1 MLTTTFTTSK
11 LAILGGTPVC
21 SESLQQPA
29 WPPISE
35 ATAERL
41 KEVYLSG
48 QWSFNSPAE
57 QEFAQAFAA
66 YHDAKHGIFMANG
79 TVTLQC
85 ALAACGV
92 GPGDEVIVPALT
104 WMATAMAVHYVGAK
118 PVFVDIEPDTLCLD
132 PTKIEA
138 AITGKTKA
146 IMPVHLYASMADI
159 DAILNIAGKHGLTVI
174 EDCAHMHGGK
184 WNGRGVGSWG
194 KIGSFSF
201 QQSKTV
207 TSGEG
212 GICITDDDELAEKLF
227 RMKHIG
233 YACGMSQGQA
243 DQGPPAGLTCY
254 NFRATAFQAVILSDQ
269 LKELKGLIE
278 RYGENA
284 SRLEARLADVPG
296 VRIQARGRLADP
308 QGYYCMTIIFDGEQ
322 TADVPLE
329 RIGNALE
336 AEGLVFP
343 KTYGPVYKH
352 TLYNLPADSYR
363 IDGGSCPVAET
374 ICEKHALLLMHQW
387 LASDEKTIDAIGE
400 IIAKVALDAEALR
413 QA

>member
-1 MLTTTFTTSK
+1 MPDTNSK
-11 LAILGGTPVC
+11 LALFGGVPVC
-21 SESLQQPA
+21 SEALVEPA
-29 WPPISE
+29 WPPICE
-35 ATAERL
+35 TTAQRL
-41 KEVYLSG
+41 KDVYLSG
-48 QWSFNSPAE
+48 QWSFNSPSE
-57 QEFAQAFAA
+57 QEFARAFAD

-132 PTKIEA
+132 PKKTKI
-138 AITGKTKA
+138 AITDKTKA
-146 IMPVHLYASMADI
+146 IIPVHLYASMADLE
-159 DAILNIAGKHGLTVI
+159 AILDIAGKHGLTVI

-194 KIGSFSF
+194 RVGSFSF
-201 QQSKTV
+201 QQSKTLS
-207 TSGEG
+207 SGEG
-212 GICITDDDELAEKLF
+212 GICITDDDELVEKLY

-233 YACGMSQGQA
+233 YATGLMQGQA
-243 DQGPPAGLTCY
+243 DNGPPDGLVCY

-269 LKELKGLIE
+269 LKELEGRIE

-284 SRLEARLADVPG
+284 ARIEARLAGVPG

-322 TADVPLE
+322 TADMPLD
-329 RIGNALE
+329 RIGEALK
-336 AEGLVFP
+336 AEGLALP
-343 KTYGPVYKH
+343 RTYGPVYKH
-352 TLYNLPADSYR
+352 ILYNLPTDSYR
-363 IDGGSCPVAET
+363 IDGGSCLVAEK
-374 ICEKHALLLMHQW
+374 ICAQQAFVLMHQW
-387 LASDEKTIDAIGE
+387 LAGDEKTIDAIGE
-400 IIAKVALDAEALR
+400 IIAKVALNAAEL
-413 QA
+413 QE